1 MREVYCWTSSTAQSP
16 PHSSCWARCHRLH
29 WSGGVL
35 SNVERK
41 YTWRDSTQRVE
52 SGARGSTIAPC
63 IYGMCCVLQTRQALV
78 QHHHM
83 HFNCTLHCHWHT
95 LRYDQQQAS
104 TRKIAFASC
113 LNTRVTSR
121 LYTQTHTHRDA
132 QRTGIFRTGTK
143 PMEPDCNFRAS
154 HGPLLVILETHARAI
169 PSTSQ
174 SRARICQ
181 LK

>member
-1 MREVYCWTSSTAQSP
+1 MRRERCIVGLRAP
-16 PHSSCWARCHRLH
+16 PNRRHIAHAGPDAIGCIGQA
-29 WSGGVL
+29 V

-63 IYGMCCVLQTRQALV
+63 IYGMCWFYRLGKRLCSTITCT
-78 QHHHM
+78 
-83 HFNCTLHCHWHT
+83 CTLHWHT